1 MLLDLKRPAFLKRRD
16 DLYEALAD
24 THPAID
30 FSPDGMIIN
39 ANRKFLDVM
48 GYRLED
54 IVGKHHRL
62 FMDPEEAKSPAY
74 EAFWQALRSGRC
86 QSATFKR
93 IAKDG
98 RMVWLQA
105 TYLPMRDSLGKVS
118 HILKFATDES
128 ANHAIDL
135 ETRGKMAALNK
146 AQAVIEFNLDG
157 TIVTANENF
166 SNTMGYSLE
175 EIRGQHHRMFVT
187 PEDAASPEY
196 EMFWEKL
203 RSGEALSAQYRRVA
217 KGGQEVWLNASY
229 NPILD
234 DDGNPIKI
242 VKFATDI
249 TERKLRNA
257 DHEGKI
263 MALNKA
269 QAVIEFNTDGTILT
283 ANENFLNTVGYSL
296 EEIQG
301 KHHRM
306 FVDRDER
313 ESPEYQKFWEN
324 LARGKFE
331 AGEYQ
336 RIGKGGQKIWL
347 QATYNPILGPA
358 GDTLKVVK
366 FASDTTEA
374 VIKRQERDAFTTDIF
389 RNLDKVLDSIRQAH
403 GRSETATSS
412 ANETDSMVQTV
423 AAASEELNT
432 SFQDIASSVSYA
444 RQATDKAA
452 KDTEAANESTR
463 QLTKAA
469 HSMELIITLIEEI
482 AGQINLLALNAT
494 IESARAGEAGRG
506 FAVVASEVKNLATQV
521 SSATNRVS
529 GEINAM
535 QSISSEVA
543 GRLTAITEGVH
554 NLQGNVN
561 GIASAVEQQTAV
573 TREISSNMQSA
584 AGAVAN
590 ITGNLTDLSTDISA
604 THRFTEDAADLIKKI
619 R

>member
-54 IVGKHHRL
+54 IVGKHHSL
-62 FMDPEEAKSPAY
+62 FMDPKEAKSAAY
-74 EAFWQALRSGRC
+74 EAFWQALRAGRC

-187 PEDAASPEY
+187 HEDASSPEY

-217 KGGQEVWLNASY
+217 KGGKEVWLNASY

-283 ANENFLNTVGYSL
+283 ANENFLKTVGYSL

-313 ESPEYQKFWEN
+313 ESPEYQQFWDN
-324 LARGKFE
+324 LARGEFQ

-336 RIGKGGQKIWL
+336 RVGKDGRQIWL
-347 QATYNPILGPA
+347 QATYNPILGPT

-374 VIKRQERDAFTTDIF
+374 VLKRQERDAFTTDIF

-573 TREISSNMQSA
+573 TREISSNMQAA

-604 THRFTEDAADLIKKI
+604 THKFTEDAADLIKKI